1 MANSAGESEA
11 NQALHRCATCS
22 RSFTRI
28 ENLKRH
34 QKTHQP
40 RLPHRCSVCRREF
53 SRSDLLKKH
62 RRLHR
67 KSHGDDFPEKPQER
81 SFPFVFEDPGSLL
94 SRSSGDDTV
103 VPSSSHPA
111 AAAAWHS
118 ASTDGQDSAYSQHEG
133 PTFGTTVNETCQD
146 DTALVVADLSGV
158 DIDFSGF
165 FQPWGSNLW
174 HGTTSQWFTLDFYD
188 AVRETSNVYDPLL
201 VDHGPPSF
209 PDTWAWFGQDLDGRE
224 YRQDMSAAV
233 PVPNKAAAVP
243 PSELIPE
250 NTDATVTERT
260 SRASSPPNVP
270 SQEDGVAFA
279 WDPSSRTL
287 RQTHP
292 VSIGAQHPL
301 FLRHNPR
308 FDMEESTWASVRAFL
323 EPRVAHPD
331 SDDLILPSLAVARVF
346 LGLFFEGFYDQSP
359 VLHLPSLRVDSLPA
373 PLISAMI
380 VIGATYSRIRH
391 TRRFSILMLDR
402 ARQNLQHSIEGSRTL
417 TRDPHIVYAYALL
430 VYAGLWCGNKGAFE
444 AAEASRGA
452 LVTYARRLL
461 PPPPRPEPRGDD
473 DEPNA
478 DERRWRGWVRSES
491 HRRLRWYVFVID
503 AQFSVILNMRSSM
516 SLAEVCRWE
525 CPSSERYW
533 ASPSATTW
541 ASLLDGSPYPPTR
554 PFSLAYRALSMPRGN
569 GLHASQPSPTGSGFG
584 CWTFFLVLN
593 CLASQGVDW
602 SQDWSMNLAEPH
614 DSPFVGGSHTRC
626 TTATHNPYLAERLQ
640 ARENIL
646 ASLDAWYDRFIIT
659 YRETDSYF
667 ARASHILHGLL
678 HIHLHTSLSDIQDA
692 LGKDGPQGVQTGLSR
707 LQTFF
712 AKGYA
717 GHFRTTP
724 NPPPESLDLFARV
737 IADSVSIMGSQAL
750 QATAPYSIFGVFLSH
765 VFLWAVTKTSP
776 EALKAQLGTRLCEMG
791 ASSAAV
797 GESEL
802 REVLELALSAED
814 GDRSRGVL
822 VHAAQSLVRLG
833 TWGAS
838 LNLAL
843 LLQIRANG

>member
-1 MANSAGESEA
+1 MLSVVYSHRELEA
-11 NQALHRCATCS
+11 PPKDS
-22 RSFTRI
+22 
-28 ENLKRH
+28 
-34 QKTHQP
+34 
-40 RLPHRCSVCRREF
+40 EF

-67 KSHGDDFPEKPQER
+67 KSHGDEFPEKPHER

-94 SRSSGDDTV
+94 SRASGDDTV

-118 ASTDGQDSAYSQHEG
+118 ASTDGQDSTYSQREG
-133 PTFGTTVNETCQD
+133 PIFSTLVNDTCQD
-146 DTALVVADLSGV
+146 DTGLVVADIPGV

-174 HGTTSQWFTLDFYD
+174 HGTTSQWFTPDFYD

-209 PDTWAWFGQDLDGRE
+209 PDPWAWFGQDLDGRE
-224 YRQDMSAAV
+224 YRQDTSATV

-243 PSELIPE
+243 PSEIIPE

-292 VSIGAQHPL
+292 VSISAQHPL

-323 EPRVAHPD
+323 KPRVVYPG

-402 ARQNLQHSIEGSRTL
+402 ARQNLQHSIEGNRGL

-461 PPPPRPEPRGDD
+461 PPPPRPGPHSDDDD
-473 DEPNA
+473 DEQNA
-478 DERRWRGWVRSES
+478 DECRWSIWVRSES

-503 AQFSVILNMRSSM
+503 AQFPVILNMRSNM

-554 PFSLAYRALSMPRGN
+554 PFSLAYRALSMPCGN
-569 GLHASQPSPTGSGFG
+569 GLHASQPSPTGSEFG
-584 CWTFFLVLN
+584 CWTFFLAIN

-602 SQDWSMNLAEPH
+602 SQDWSMNLAEPP
-614 DSPFVGGSHTRC
+614 DSPFQL
-626 TTATHNPYLAERLQ
+626 TTLTWWNVCKRERTYSV
-640 ARENIL
+640 

-724 NPPPESLDLFARV
+724 DPPPESLDLFSRA
-737 IADSVSIMGSQAL
+737 IADSVSIMGSQNL

-765 VFLWAVTKTSP
+765 AVLWAVTKTSP
-776 EALKAQLGTRLCEMG
+776 EALKAQLGVRLRELA
-791 ASSAAV
+791 ASSATV

-802 REVLELALSAED
+802 GEVLELALSAED